1 MLQNL
6 NDLLATLSGIV
17 WGIPMVI
24 LLFGTHLFLSFRLGF
39 MQRYIFK
46 GIRDSVRPDPEAP
59 GEVSPFASLTTALAA
74 TVGTG
79 NIFGVAGAIAVGG
92 PGALVWM
99 WLTGVFGIA
108 TKYGECLLSVK
119 YREKHPDGHY
129 VGGPMVVLDKA
140 LGLKPL
146 AVAFAAFTA
155 IAAFGIGNMVQS
167 NTLAGMIDKVSQ
179 DSTWFP
185 HIPHWGTGL
194 ILTGLTAVVILG
206 GIKSISKVCSFLVP
220 FMALIYVAGC
230 LILIGMHLQELPGT
244 LKLILSSAFSGHA
257 AIGGFSGAVIAKTV
271 QMGIARG
278 LFSNEAG
285 MGSAPIVSAAAR
297 SSDPVRQALISATA
311 TFWDTVVI
319 CLLTGLVIVGS
330 GEWMN
335 ASDKQELSQLA
346 FAQLPGLGP
355 FILTFGLMTFVLST
369 ILGWSYYGERA
380 MEYLFGEKSILP
392 YRVLWVLAVM
402 FGAVVQIDLVWNF
415 ADVANALMT
424 LPNLVSLILLSGVIA
439 SETKRYF
446 RKE

>member
-1 MLQNL
+1 MIQRLTDLFSSL
-6 NDLLATLSGIV
+6 NGIV
-17 WGIPMVI
+17 WGIPMVV
-24 LLFGTHLFLSFRLGF
+24 LLFGTHLFLTFRLGF

-46 GIRDSVRPDPEAP
+46 GIRDSVRADPESP

-79 NIFGVAGAIAVGG
+79 NIFGVAGAILVGG

-119 YREKHPDGHY
+119 YREETQPGHY
-129 VGGPMVVLDKA
+129 VGGPMVVLDKV

-146 AVAFAAFTA
+146 AIAFAAFTA

-167 NTLAGMIDKVSQ
+167 NTIAGMIEKVSR
-179 DSTWFP
+179 DSSWFP

-194 ILTGLTAVVILG
+194 VLTILTAVVVLG
-206 GIKSISKVCSFLVP
+206 GIKSIARVCSFLVP
-220 FMALIYVAGC
+220 FMAIIYIVGC
-230 LILIGMHLQELPGT
+230 LILIGLHIQELPGT
-244 LKLILSSAFSGHA
+244 LKLILTSAFSGQA
-257 AIGGFSGAVIAKTV
+257 AVGGFSGALIAKTI

-330 GEWMN
+330 GEWTQAGDN
-335 ASDKQELSQLA
+335 QELSQLA
-346 FAQLPGLGP
+346 FGQLPGLGP

-380 MEYLFGEKSILP
+380 VEYLFGPKSIFP
-392 YRVLWVLAVM
+392 YRLLWVAAVM
-402 FGAVVQIDLVWNF
+402 VGTLIPIDLVWGF
-415 ADVANALMT
+415 ADFINALMT
-424 LPNLVSLILLSGVIA
+424 LPNLVSLLLLSGVIA
-439 SETKRYF
+439 RETRRYF
-446 RKE
+446 K